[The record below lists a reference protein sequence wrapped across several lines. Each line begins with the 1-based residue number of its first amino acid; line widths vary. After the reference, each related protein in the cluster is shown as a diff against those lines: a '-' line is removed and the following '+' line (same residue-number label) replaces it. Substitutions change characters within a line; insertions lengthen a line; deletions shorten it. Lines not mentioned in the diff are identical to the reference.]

1 MHQNDFKLLQTNF
14 ILHQSNFELDRNDF
28 ILYQSNFVLYQSRFI
43 LLQSNFELDR
53 NDFIL
58 GQSNFILLQTKVFA
72 DAALLH
78 RHIYNRDR
86 RAAPLF
92 AECHQCPRFP
102 VSGGRVF
109 KDSAGLKSGK
119 RQREHRSAMVP
130 AYTTI
135 GKSLFR

>member
-1 MHQNDFKLLQTNF
+1 
-14 ILHQSNFELDRNDF
+14 
-28 ILYQSNFVLYQSRFI
+28 
-43 LLQSNFELDR
+43 LLQSNFELER
-53 NDFIL
+53 ND
-58 GQSNFILLQTKVFA
+58 FILLQTKVFA

-130 AYTTI
+130 ACTTI